1 MATNNIVWKR
11 PDGGISVT
19 HLTPEADS
27 SKEHAKLLQER
38 GDIPSDWIW
47 VAEDIELPADRDF
60 RDAWSWETDAPVVDI
75 NKDKAVEVTK
85 NRLRAEREPKLAE
98 LDLEFMKALESGD
111 AKAIE
116 EVKAKKQKLRDITKL
131 ATTKLSLDKLKEIKV
146 A

>member
-1 MATNNIVWKR
+1 MSTNNIVWKR

-60 RDAWSWETDAPVVDI
+60 RDAWSWETDEPVVDI

-85 NRLRAEREPKLAE
+85 NRLRSEREPVFKE
-98 LDLEFMKALESGD
+98 LDLLFMQALESGD

-116 EVKAKKQKLRDITKL
+116 DIKLRKQDLRDITKL
-131 ATTKLSLDKLKEIKV
+131 ANKKLSLDKLKEIKV